1 MKDIKSLIAKAKEIT
16 LSGLPFME
24 GREKGDMDD
33 LTDATVTIVDYG
45 FMNDDGKEY
54 ACFICKEHE
63 GLFFFGGSVLTDSLQ
78 KLDEM
83 LTDNEIA
90 ELLDNGIPTHFEKK
104 KSKNKREYT
113 KCTFFP
119 NAE

>member
-1 MKDIKSLIAKAKEIT
+1 MKNLNELIAKAKEIT

-24 GREKGDMDD
+24 GRNKGEMDNLID
-33 LTDATVTIVDYG
+33 KIVTITDYG

-54 ACFICKEHE
+54 ACFICDEYPDF
-63 GLFFFGGSVLTDSLQ
+63 FFFGGGVLTDSLQ
-78 KLDEM
+78 KLDDV
-83 LTDNEIA
+83 LTDNEVA
-90 ELLDNGIPTHFEKK
+90 ELLQNGIPTYFEKK

-119 NAE
+119 NQE